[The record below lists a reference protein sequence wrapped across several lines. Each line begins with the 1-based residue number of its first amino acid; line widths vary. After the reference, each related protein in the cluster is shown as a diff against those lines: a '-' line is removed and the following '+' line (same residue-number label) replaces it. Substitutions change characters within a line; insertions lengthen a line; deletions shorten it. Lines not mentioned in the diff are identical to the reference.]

1 MSGDEHS
8 NSCPHQGGQGGSPS
22 RVRRQHEWLRG
33 RGIGLVE
40 HRHRRSSR
48 QTKDSCKKGDN

>member
-8 NSCPHQGGQGGSPS
+8 NSCPQQGGQGGSPS

-48 QTKDSCKKGDN
+48 QTEDSCRRR